1 MLYQAPDAA
10 GPVRVQGAY
19 VSDSET
25 NRLVDYWKLEA
36 STKGGPPPT
45 PGGGSVDS
53 LPSGVPLKQG
63 ELWDEGD
70 RPGDEDPLIKDA
82 IDLVRREGRAS
93 ITMLQRRMRV
103 GYTRAARLIDTMEEK
118 GVIGP
123 PVANS
128 QVREVLDYG
137 PTIPPKDD

>member
-1 MLYQAPDAA
+1 M
-10 GPVRVQGAY
+10 
-19 VSDSET
+19 
-25 NRLVDYWKLEA
+25 
-36 STKGGPPPT
+36 
-45 PGGGSVDS
+45 
-53 LPSGVPLKQG
+53 
-63 ELWDEGD
+63 WDEGEG
-70 RPGDEDPLIKDA
+70 PGDDDPLLKDA

-123 PVANS
+123 TVANS

>member
-1 MLYQAPDAA
+1 
-10 GPVRVQGAY
+10 VQGAF

-25 NRLVDYWKLEA
+25 QRLVEYWRLEA
-36 STKGGPPPT
+36 STKGGRPPV
-45 PGGGSVDS
+45 PGGDLVDA

-63 ELWDEGD
+63 ALWDDEAGGPAEGD
-70 RPGDEDPLIKDA
+70 PLMGDA
-82 IDLVRREGRAS
+82 VDLVRREGRAS

-118 GVIGP
+118 GIIGP

-137 PTIPPKDD
+137 PTIPPKEE